1 MIINKRRVM
10 RWLGGLYIFIVI
22 DIYIVVKE
30 VVNDV
35 LNVDFPLSP
44 FRECATQ

>member
-1 MIINKRRVM
+1 MIINKRRVK
-10 RWLGGLYIFIVI
+10 RWGVLYIFIVI